1 MKREIKNNLLYW
13 LSRKINYPLIHP
25 EVVQVSLTY
34 KCNLRCR
41 MCSIAGLLPA
51 EEELSTEQIYKIIDS
66 AALYGIKEL
75 LLTGGEPFLRTDI
88 FSICDYSHAKGMRN
102 IITTNGVLIDGEM
115 AERIAGSNLGHI
127 HFSLDGLEETND
139 YYRGKNAFAKTIA
152 AIQLLKKKKADTG
165 KFSLGI
171 AFTVMN
177 ENVSQLY
184 DIVKLADGLNVDV
197 INFQPLIS
205 DNANFIDRKI
215 PQNWVAAEKM
225 PLLRDQIKK
234 IEETAWRYV
243 TVLKEPRLEL
253 LVKYYQGALHKKD
266 WTCFGGFKTAFVC
279 FSKKE
284 PLLYTCHGICGNL
297 NEVSLRKAWTSRQ
310 AKELRLHSAKCKN
323 LCIQS
328 CYSREASSS
337 LKNALGSQSRKGQ

>member
-1 MKREIKNNLLYW
+1 
-13 LSRKINYPLIHP
+13 
-25 EVVQVSLTY
+25 
-34 KCNLRCR
+34 
-41 MCSIAGLLPA
+41 MCTIAGMSP
-51 EEELSTEQIYKIIDS
+51 EEEEISTDKIYKIIDD

-115 AERIAGSNLGHI
+115 AERIAGSNPGHI
-127 HFSLDGLEETND
+127 HFSLDGLEGTND
-139 YYRGKNAFAKTIA
+139 YYRGKGAFGKIIE
-152 AIQLLKKKKADTG
+152 AIKLLDNKRSKG
-165 KFSLGI
+165 RHFSLGI
-171 AFTVMN
+171 ALTVMDK
-177 ENVSQLY
+177 NVPELY
-184 DIVKLADGLNVDV
+184 DVVKLADILNVDV

-215 PQNWVAAEKM
+215 PQNWVAAEKI

-234 IEETAWRYV
+234 IEKIAWRHV

-297 NEVSLRKAWTSRQ
+297 SEVSLRKAWTSRQ